1 MMWNWG
7 QGWWWMG
14 LSMILFWAVV
24 IGFVVWAVRTSGR
37 QADAGQA
44 DRAREVLEERYVRGD
59 IDEEEFTRRLRHLEN
74 SRA

>member
-7 QGWWWMG
+7 YGWWWMG

-24 IGFVVWAVRTSGR
+24 IGLVVWAVRLSGR
-37 QADAGQA
+37 HADAGQA

-59 IDEEEFTRRLRHLEN
+59 IDEEEFTRRLRHLDN
-74 SRA
+74 SRP

>member
-37 QADAGQA
+37 HADAGRA

-59 IDEEEFTRRLRHLEN
+59 IDEEEFTRRLRHLED